1 MKKTFSNIRTLAAL
15 LMAGAAFA
23 ACSSDENIIEQQPVD
38 NGEQVYTLTIEATK
52 GESAT
57 RALVLDN
64 PSSPTSALHAE
75 WTTTDAIAVLKGGSV
90 VGSLTPSEI
99 SSDGQKAKFT
109 GTLTGTVAED
119 DVLTLAYNPH
129 PNISSFAEQNGTL
142 ADAGVFDSAT
152 ATVTVA
158 SIIDKGSSKDIS
170 ISGGATFETQ
180 TAVLKL
186 TLTNGTLPI
195 NATTL
200 KMQVM
205 GQEITFSP
213 AAAAYTTNGDGILY
227 FSLPSKTTV
236 ATALA
241 SKLGMSAST
250 VSTMLSSSEITFI
263 ANDGSINYIVN
274 KTGYPFEAAKYY
286 ATTLNMTECG
296 SYYNVTT
303 TGTLN
308 GTPINETLTKQT
320 MPLNTTIDALIGI
333 AGTTA
338 LSGATINSVTVVSG
352 PIATVN
358 VSDNTKIT
366 LSSDGTSVLSVNYTQ
381 GMGNISEDITV
392 TVTPMAVATGH
403 SLATSSV
410 GNIVCNDGLAYSP
423 TDKDNLPSGVS
434 IVALVAYKGTGNGL
448 AIGLSDLG
456 SMDWPT
462 AMGACSALNSSI
474 PITGA
479 TWRVATQDE
488 WNSMISGLSGWS
500 IFKAVTSLSTDNYWS
515 STENGTQANETLSGS
530 SGSWTAPT
538 DWYTN
543 CNTRAVLAW

>member
-109 GTLTGTVAED
+109 GTLTGTVAET
-119 DVLTLAYNPH
+119 DVLTLAYNPVD
-129 PNISSFAEQNGTL
+129 NISAFALQDGTL
-142 ADAGVFDSAT
+142 LSAGHFDSAT

-158 SIIDKGSSKDIS
+158 SIIDKGSSKDIT
-170 ISGGATFETQ
+170 ISGGATFVTQ

-186 TLTNGTLPI
+186 TLANGTLPI
-195 NATTL
+195 NATSL
-200 KMQVM
+200 KMMVM
-205 GQEITFSP
+205 GQEILTFAP

-227 FSLPSKTTV
+227 FSLPSKTAV

-250 VSTMLSSSEITFI
+250 VSTMLASSNITFI
-263 ANDGSINYIVN
+263 ANDGLKTFTIN

-286 ATTLNMTECG
+286 AATLAMKECG
-296 SYYNVTT
+296 SFYNITSS
-303 TGTLN
+303 GTVN
-308 GTPINETLTKQT
+308 GTGVNESFEKQT
-320 MPLNTTIDALIGI
+320 LPFNTNIDALVG
-333 AGTTA
+333 ATA
-338 LSGATINSVTVVSG
+338 LSGATVNSVTVLSG
-352 PIATVN
+352 NAIAT
-358 VSDNTKIT
+358 SSYDGSSIT
-366 LSSDGTSVLSVNYTQ
+366 FSGAGSAVLSVNYTL
-381 GMGNISEDITV
+381 GMGNSSDEITV
-392 TVTPMAVATGH
+392 TVMPVTLAEGHELTG
-403 SLATSSV
+403 AFV
-410 GNIVCNDGLAYSP
+410 GDIVCNDGLAYSP

-488 WNSMISGLSGWS
+488 WNSMISGLGGWS